1 MFKLVKFSC
10 GCIGT
15 KPVEGTSTIVNA
27 CDGEGNLS
35 FYQRE
40 IDLKTFE
47 PLNPKETEEFRSQ
60 IERLIYDGY
69 SMRTVR
75 SLVNVQPT
83 IKKLLE

>member
-1 MFKLVKFSC
+1 MFQLVKFSC

-15 KPVEGTSTIVNA
+15 HPIEGTSTIVNG

-40 IDLKTFE
+40 ITKTFE
-47 PLNPKETEEFRSQ
+47 PLPTKEAEEFRNQ

-75 SLVNVQPT
+75 SAMLSSLG

>member
-1 MFKLVKFSC
+1 MFKLVRYSC

-15 KPVEGTSTIVNA
+15 EPVQGTSTIVNG

-40 IDLKTFE
+40 ITKTFE
-47 PLNPKETEEFRSQ
+47 PLPPKETEEFRSQ

-75 SLVNVQPT
+75 SAMLSGLG

>member
-1 MFKLVKFSC
+1 MFQLVKFSC

-15 KPVEGTSTIVNA
+15 HPIEGTSTIVNS

-40 IDLKTFE
+40 ITKTFE
-47 PLNPKETEEFRSQ
+47 PIDPKETEEFRSQ

>member
-1 MFKLVKFSC
+1 MFQLVKFSC

-15 KPVEGTSTIVNA
+15 HPVEGTSTIVNG

-47 PLNPKETEEFRSQ
+47 PLPPKESEEFRNQ

-83 IKKLLE
+83 IKKLME